1 MNLSPSIENGSG
13 AVRSTVNCLLV
24 VCCLNFATGCNL
36 GVQQHNVSGSQAYQS
51 GQYAQAINQFQQ
63 ALQANPRD
71 SNAYYNLA
79 ASYYSLGKQSKN
91 SQWLSQ
97 AEQLYRQSISLNDQ
111 NVDAHRGLSA
121 CLLYTSPSPRDKRQS
136 RMPSSA

>member
-1 MNLSPSIENGSG
+1 MNLSFSIENGLG

-24 VCCLNFATGCNL
+24 VCCLIFATGCNL

-97 AEQLYRQSISLNDQ
+97 AEQLYRQSVS
-111 NVDAHRGLSA
+111 
-121 CLLYTSPSPRDKRQS
+121 YTHLTLPTK
-136 RMPSSA
+136 A